1 IIKPDNEVAGLPLRM
16 PSVDV
21 KTIGAGGG
29 SIAWVD
35 DAGILH
41 VGPQSAG
48 AVPGPASY
56 DKGGTEA
63 TVTDAN
69 LVLGRLNPEYFLGGN
84 VKLDINLARNSV
96 SKIASILNMTLEE
109 TALGIIRISTA
120 NMVQAIREVTVER
133 GSDPRQFVLVPFGGA
148 GSTQAVDIAE
158 RLDINLILVPPH
170 PGITSALGLICTNLR
185 VDLMRTILTEAIV
198 ANEDNLLSTLKD
210 LSLDAKRRLEKQGVS
225 SGEIHFTWK
234 VDMRYSGQSHELSI
248 TLMQDTNDFT
258 STTIKAFEHLH
269 KESFGYELEGRKV
282 EWVTARVVAQSISKE
297 YEPYKHSITADSI
310 PVGERMVLLSNGET
324 ASANVYR
331 RESLGVGQLIVGPS
345 IIEQIDT
352 TTYIAP
358 EWTAEQRADGTLW
371 LRRRNR

>member
-1 IIKPDNEVAGLPLRM
+1 
-16 PSVDV
+16 
-21 KTIGAGGG
+21 
-29 SIAWVD
+29 
-35 DAGILH
+35 
-41 VGPQSAG
+41 
-48 AVPGPASY
+48 
-56 DKGGTEA
+56 
-63 TVTDAN
+63 
-69 LVLGRLNPEYFLGGN
+69 
-84 VKLDINLARNSV
+84 
-96 SKIASILNMTLEE
+96 
-109 TALGIIRISTA
+109 
-120 NMVQAIREVTVER
+120 
-133 GSDPRQFVLVPFGGA
+133 
-148 GSTQAVDIAE
+148 
-158 RLDINLILVPPH
+158 
-170 PGITSALGLICTNLR
+170 
-185 VDLMRTILTEAIV
+185 
-198 ANEDNLLSTLKD
+198 
-210 LSLDAKRRLEKQGVS
+210 LDAKRRLEKQGVS

-282 EWVTARVVAQSISKE
+282 EWVTARVVAQFSYKE
-297 YEPYKHSITADSI
+297 YEPYKHSITAVSI

-324 ASANVYR
+324 ASANVFR